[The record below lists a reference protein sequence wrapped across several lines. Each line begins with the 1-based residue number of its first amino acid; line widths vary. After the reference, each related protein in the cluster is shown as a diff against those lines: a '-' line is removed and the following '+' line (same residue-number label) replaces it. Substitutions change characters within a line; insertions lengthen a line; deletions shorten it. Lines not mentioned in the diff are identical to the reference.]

1 MAMKPLKIIYVYD
14 ALCGWCY
21 GFSSVIKECFEIHKN
36 DFEFEVLSG
45 GMIIGDRVGTIN
57 QVAPFI
63 KTAYHSVENTTG
75 IKFGEPYLRQLEN
88 GTMVLDSE
96 KPSIALSVFKSYF
109 SDITVRFVHDL
120 QRAIYYDGKNPNEYD
135 LYRFLAV
142 IHGIDPDDFEKEMK
156 LDSSK
161 ESAYYDFALVRQL
174 RVESFPAV
182 LIQTSETGF
191 YLIAKGFTD
200 FNTLEL
206 RISNVLKELE
216 EAQD

>member
-1 MAMKPLKIIYVYD
+1 
-14 ALCGWCY
+14 
-21 GFSSVIKECFEIHKN
+21 
-36 DFEFEVLSG
+36 
-45 GMIIGDRVGTIN
+45 
-57 QVAPFI
+57 
-63 KTAYHSVENTTG
+63 
-75 IKFGEPYLRQLEN
+75 
-88 GTMVLDSE
+88 MVLDSE

-142 IHGIDPDDFEKEMK
+142 IHGIDPDDFEQEMK